1 MDTAAAVKPQL
12 TMGAAVKR
20 VHQAAILPDPILPP
34 LYNPTTHSETGTPF
48 ARPWDAQ
55 DEANRLSRQAAD
67 DAHVRSIII
76 DKATEL
82 LSTRIALNVIN

>member
-1 MDTAAAVKPQL
+1 MDTPVAVKLQL

-20 VHQAAILPDPILPP
+20 VHQAAILSNYILPP
-34 LYNPTTHSETGTPF
+34 LYNPATHSETGTPF

-55 DEANRLSRQAAD
+55 DEAERVTRQAAD
-67 DAHVRSIII
+67 VARVRSIIV